1 MDQRVYSAQTL
12 HIVLGVRAVKG
23 CERRVIRLKNPGGG
37 LFEEAIFLLR
47 TPLPDRRGDP
57 REMVAEANRILQGYR
72 NGAAKKSRF
81 RPLAFLLGT
90 ILGAALAV
98 GVLFLIGLTVS

>member
-1 MDQRVYSAQTL
+1 M
-12 HIVLGVRAVKG
+12 KG

-47 TPLPDRRGDP
+47 TPLPERGGDP

-72 NGAAKKSRF
+72 DGAAKKSRF

>member
-1 MDQRVYSAQTL
+1 M
-12 HIVLGVRAVKG
+12 
-23 CERRVIRLKNPGGG
+23 IRLKNPGGG

-47 TPLPDRRGDP
+47 TPLPERGDP

-72 NGAAKKSRF
+72 DGAAKKRRF